1 MQRRRVVITGMG
13 ALSPIGN
20 TIDEVWDSI
29 INKKCGIDNITQ
41 FDTENYK
48 VKLAGEVKNLDVE
61 KYLNKKDIRNS
72 AKFIHFARIAAMQA
86 MQDSKIDLEKIDSTR
101 FGVLLGSGVGG
112 MDEIERSED
121 KLRDRGPSRV
131 SPFFI
136 PSVII
141 NLASG
146 AVAIDYNAK
155 GHCSSVVTAC
165 ASSNNAMG
173 AAFHKI
179 AYGYED
185 IIITGGTEATIT
197 PLAVAGF
204 MNMRALY
211 EGDDKNA
218 ASIPFSKDRSG
229 FVIGE
234 GAAVLIFEEL
244 NHAKKRGAKIYAE
257 VAGYGDSCDAFHITA
272 PLDDGSGAALA
283 MQRALDDAKI
293 SPSDIDYIN
302 AHGTSTPLN
311 DRIETAAVKLC
322 FKEHSKVLS
331 MSSTKSYTGHL
342 LGASGAIEAVITVL
356 SLQNSYMP
364 PTINY
369 SEKDEECDLDIIPNE
384 GRKKDFKYAMSNSLG
399 FGGHNACIVFKK
411 WEE

>member
-86 MQDSKIDLEKIDSTR
+86 MEDSKIDLGKIDHTR

-112 MDEIERSED
+112 MDEIEHSED

-211 EGDDKNA
+211 EGDDKNR

-244 NHAKKRGAKIYAE
+244 NHAKERGAKIYAE
-257 VAGYGDSCDAFHITA
+257 VVGYGDSCDAFHITA

-283 MQRALDDAKI
+283 MQRALEDAQI
-293 SPSDIDYIN
+293 SPCDIDYIN

-311 DRIETAAVKLC
+311 DKIETAAVKTC
-322 FKEHSKVLS
+322 FKEHARALA

-356 SLQNSYMP
+356 GLKNSYMP

-384 GRKKDFKYAMSNSLG
+384 GRKADFKYAMSNSLG

>member
-86 MQDSKIDLEKIDSTR
+86 MEDSKIDLEKIDSTR

-211 EGDDKNA
+211 EGDDKNR

-244 NHAKKRGAKIYAE
+244 NHAKERGAKIYAE
-257 VAGYGDSCDAFHITA
+257 VLGYGDSCDAFHITA

-283 MQRALDDAKI
+283 MQRALEDAQI
-293 SPSDIDYIN
+293 STCDIDYIN

-311 DRIETAAVKLC
+311 DKIETAAVKTC
-322 FKEHSKVLS
+322 FKEHARALA

-356 SLQNSYMP
+356 GLKNSYMP

-384 GRKKDFKYAMSNSLG
+384 GRKADFKYAMSNSLG